1 MSRFSQSGLR
11 PRFLLLADI
20 VAKVENRTTPK
31 ISRKQISESSGSE
44 TAVFNHKAKPPITI
58 DWPTVAIGRNWN
70 GGSNKRAEWPP
81 GLSILGRLQ
90 NLVRDLEEQL
100 REPK

>member
-1 MSRFSQSGLR
+1 LLQKSKIERRQKSR
-11 PRFLLLADI
+11 
-20 VAKVENRTTPK
+20 ENRF
-31 ISRKQISESSGSE
+31 SESSGSA
-44 TAVFNHKAKPPITI
+44 TAIFNHKAKPPIAI

-70 GGSNKRAEWPP
+70 GGSNRRAEWPP
-81 GLSILGRLQ
+81 GLSIQGRLQ

>member
-20 VAKVENRTTPK
+20 VANVEIERRHE
-31 ISRKQISESSGSE
+31 SRFSESSGSA
-44 TAVFNHKAKPPITI
+44 TAVFNHKAKPPIAI
-58 DWPTVAIGRNWN
+58 DWPTVAIDRNWN

-81 GLSILGRLQ
+81 GLSIQGRLQ